1 MDDQKIFNFS
11 NLDDGDEA
19 FALVRPVPG
28 GVGLTLSMKSN
39 GDTEVFM
46 PTETAEA
53 VAAALS
59 AAAKSVSG

>member
-11 NLDDGDEA
+11 NLDDGDEG
-19 FALVRPVPG
+19 FALVRRVPG
-28 GVGLTLSMKSN
+28 GVGLTLSLKSN

-46 PTETAEA
+46 PPEIAEA

-59 AAAKSVSG
+59 VAASPVSG